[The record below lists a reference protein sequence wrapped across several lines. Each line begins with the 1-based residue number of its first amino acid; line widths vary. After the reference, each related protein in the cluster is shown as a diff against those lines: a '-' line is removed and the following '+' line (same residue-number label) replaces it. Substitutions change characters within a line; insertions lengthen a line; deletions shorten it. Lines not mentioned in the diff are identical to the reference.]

1 VACHTGSCRICG
13 TCKNEKIQFVNFGGA
28 SFIGRNSLAYAV
40 ARRRA
45 HSKRDLASSSSVWR
59 YYAIM
64 KSAPALGAKA
74 NASFE
79 GTKSRMK

>member
-1 VACHTGSCRICG
+1 
-13 TCKNEKIQFVNFGGA
+13 
-28 SFIGRNSLAYAV
+28 
-40 ARRRA
+40 
-45 HSKRDLASSSSVWR
+45 LASSSSVWR

>member
-1 VACHTGSCRICG
+1 MAHVRTRKFNLL
-13 TCKNEKIQFVNFGGA
+13 TLVELR
-28 SFIGRNSLAYAV
+28 FIGRNGLAQAV

-64 KSAPALGAKA
+64 KSAPALRAKA